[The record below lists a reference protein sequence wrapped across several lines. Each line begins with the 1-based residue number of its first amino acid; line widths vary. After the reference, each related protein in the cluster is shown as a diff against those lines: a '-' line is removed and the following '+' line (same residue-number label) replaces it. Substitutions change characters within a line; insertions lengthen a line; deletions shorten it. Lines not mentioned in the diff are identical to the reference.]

1 MKDRLTLAAR
11 GSFKST
17 ISVLDVLQ
25 WTLAFP
31 NEIRCLVCT
40 SVARLAKKFIGELKM
55 YLRKPENAQPT
66 NLQILFSEYVFVPE
80 SDGRSTEYVV
90 KGRVS
95 SSKDPSVWASSVSSD
110 EVGGH
115 ISVYVGDDCMSVE
128 NSSTSETLETLIYKT
143 ALLKALV
150 DPGGYRQWLG
160 TPLVPGDLYQHLRDT
175 VPNLKV
181 LFQPALTKKESSAG
195 KEDADCGEDDF
206 VLHFPQRLSWQFLE
220 ATRKEQPEV
229 YRSQYLLDPR
239 GEGVVT
245 FNFDTL
251 VHATV
256 PQESLPEQ
264 LSYVSIC
271 DMAYSLS
278 DKADRTCICTI
289 GVDVQG
295 RAFVVDVRHSRFT
308 PQEIGEQIVDVW
320 LTFHPVQVVIEAS
333 NGSGIMEVIIRNIAR
348 DRGIEN
354 IHLNFF
360 KVDTKRNAKARR
372 VGCLQPLLLRGQLF
386 FSSAIDCLTELYEQ
400 FQKFG
405 YTQHDDLPD
414 CISLAF
420 ASGAVS
426 MRDAAPDPRVEAA
439 LRKEADYRVFHD
451 LLFPTEPPIQPE
463 PIFGG
468 EEGTGTDLEDPYAVP
483 GIPQNYPAGAR
494 R

>member
-1 MKDRLTLAAR
+1 
-11 GSFKST
+11 
-17 ISVLDVLQ
+17 
-25 WTLAFP
+25 
-31 NEIRCLVCT
+31 
-40 SVARLAKKFIGELKM
+40 
-55 YLRKPENAQPT
+55 
-66 NLQILFSEYVFVPE
+66 
-80 SDGRSTEYVV
+80 
-90 KGRVS
+90 
-95 SSKDPSVWASSVSSD
+95 VSSD

-115 ISVYVGDDCMSVE
+115 VSLFVGDDCQSVE
-128 NSSTSETLETLIYKT
+128 NSNTPETLETLIYKN

-150 DPGGYRQWLG
+150 DPKCYRQYLG
-160 TPLVPGDLYQHLRDT
+160 TPLLPGDLYQHLRDT

-181 LFQPALTKKESSAG
+181 LFQPALTKKESSAA
-195 KEDADCGEDDF
+195 KEDADCTEADY
-206 VLHFPQRLSWQFLE
+206 VLHFPERLSWDFLE
-220 ATRKEQPEV
+220 STRKEQPEV

-245 FNFDTL
+245 FGFDTL

-256 PQESLPEQ
+256 PPESLPDQ

-289 GVDVQG
+289 GVDNQG
-295 RAFVVDVRHSRFT
+295 RAFVVDIRHSRFT
-308 PQEIGEQIVDVW
+308 PQEIAEQIVDVW

-354 IHLNFF
+354 IRLNFF
-360 KVDTKRNAKARR
+360 KVDVKRGAKARR

-386 FSSAIDCLTELYEQ
+386 FSSAIECLTELYEQ
-400 FQKFG
+400 FQRFG

-414 CISLAF
+414 CVSLAF

-426 MRDAAPDPRVEAA
+426 MREAAPDPRVEAA
-439 LRKEADYRVFHD
+439 LRKDADYRVFHD
-451 LLFPTEPPIQPE
+451 LLFPQEPPIQPE
-463 PIFGG
+463 LIFGG
-468 EEGTGTDLEDPYAVP
+468 EEGTGTDLDDIYAVP